1 LLLEHLYV
9 EGAIDPT
16 PYPVQRCFYLLSEVF
31 DLKIGAMITIVV
43 ILIYEPLS

>member
-1 LLLEHLYV
+1 
-9 EGAIDPT
+9 
-16 PYPVQRCFYLLSEVF
+16 LLSEVF